1 VIRLDSD
8 LLLGFS
14 GAVLS
19 ARYDQ
24 PKPTPNFHKE
34 LWDLCCD
41 KARHIAAAAPRGHAK
56 TTAVTQAYTLCNVL
70 FRLRSNVLIISDT
83 EAQAKSFLG
92 DIKMELLENDILR
105 QDFAI
110 GEIVKDNETE
120 IIVKFTDGEMFRILA
135 RGSEQKLRGLKWRGK
150 RPDLII
156 CDDME
161 NEELVSNPDRRA
173 KFKDWFLG
181 SLLPAGGDGC
191 LIRVVGTILHLDS
204 MLENL
209 LNNPGW
215 KTRRFSAHNEDFS
228 EILWP
233 EKFSKAD
240 LLAIRAMYIHEGRPD
255 VYSREYLNI
264 PISAEHAFFR
274 TEDFQPIEKEQ
285 EALNFYLTTDLAVS
299 TSNQA
304 DYSAFVV
311 GGLNSANVLKIVEV
325 IRQRMSSD
333 EIINTIFELYW
344 KYKPYGGINIVG
356 LEGGPIARTLV
367 PLINSEMLRRN
378 TFFHLE
384 VLPPIGDKRLRAQ
397 PIRARMRQG
406 QVQFDRKAPWFGDFQ
421 SELLVFDKG
430 KHDDQVDALAWLGQ
444 LLDKMQ
450 QAPTTEDI
458 INEEYNSFVSEY
470 QEFET
475 DLGMDAECGY

>member
-1 VIRLDSD
+1 MISLDAE

-14 GAVLS
+14 GSVLS

-24 PKPTPNFHKE
+24 PKPTPKLHLD
-34 LWDLCCD
+34 LWELCCS
-41 KARHIAAAAPRGHAK
+41 KRRHVAIAAPRGHAK

-83 EAQAKSFLG
+83 EGQAKSFLG

-105 QDFAI
+105 TDFQI
-110 GEIVKDNETE
+110 DEIIKDNETE
-120 IIVKFTDGEMFRILA
+120 IVVKFKDGALFRILA

-156 CDDME
+156 CDDFE
-161 NEELVSNPDRRA
+161 NEELVSNPERRA
-173 KFKDWFLG
+173 KFKEWFLG
-181 SLLPAGGDGC
+181 ALLPAGGDGC

-209 LNNPGW
+209 LNNPAW
-215 KTRRFSAHNEDFS
+215 LTRRFSAHNEDFT

-233 EKFSKAD
+233 EKFSKEA
-240 LLAIRAMYIHEGRPD
+240 LLAIRQMYVHEGKPD

-274 TEDFQPIEKEQ
+274 TDDFLPIEKDNEV
-285 EALNFYLTTDLAVS
+285 LNFYLTTDLAVS

-325 IRQRMSSD
+325 IRKRMSSD
-333 EIINTIFELYW
+333 EIIDTIFELYW

-367 PLINSEMLRRN
+367 PIINSEMLRRN

-406 QVQFDRKAPWFGDFQ
+406 QVQFDRKSTWFADFQ

-450 QAPTTEDI
+450 EAPTVEDQL
-458 INEEYNSFVSEY
+458 NEQYAEFLAEYEDY
-470 QEFET
+470 EA
-475 DLGMDAECGY
+475 DMGMDSITGY